1 MLLNICRIGHNE
13 NRSLKNTV
21 LGKMHCKE
29 TNRRLIKMPELHNFS
44 HVEFVIYVSYRHMAS
59 VISEKM
65 GGCLQIG
72 YSGKVIL

>member
-1 MLLNICRIGHNE
+1 
-13 NRSLKNTV
+13 
-21 LGKMHCKE
+21 MHCKE